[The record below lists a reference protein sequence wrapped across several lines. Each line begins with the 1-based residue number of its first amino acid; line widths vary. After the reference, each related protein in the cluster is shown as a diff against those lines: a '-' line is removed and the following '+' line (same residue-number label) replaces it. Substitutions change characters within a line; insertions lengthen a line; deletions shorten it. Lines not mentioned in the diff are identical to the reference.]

1 MTLPIN
7 LSSVDKQHNLQI
19 LNGFLTRV
27 ESTKKTHSIFILT
40 TGGGTNRGRGKTNST
55 GVDPEIDRVDR
66 SSRSFDDGV
75 KLTGQ

>member
-7 LSSVDKQHNLQI
+7 LSSVDTQHNLQI

-27 ESTKKTHSIFILT
+27 ESTRKAHSIFILI
-40 TGGGTNRGRGKTNST
+40 TGGGTERGRGKTDST
-55 GVDPEIDRVDR
+55 RVDTEIDRVDR

-75 KLTGQ
+75 ELTGQ